1 MKVQRKAVFWGLL
14 FWILLALGGS
24 VQADE
29 GGYTITDYDVKAILH
44 TDNTIDV
51 TERIGVYFT
60 EERHGIYRNIPME
73 MTVVRD
79 ISKKQDKSEEKIFRY
94 GNKIRNIQVKGD
106 EFTASRQGEDE
117 VIKIGSEDEVVI
129 GAKTYVLT
137 YTYVMPDDRI
147 PYSDF
152 LYYSILGSETE
163 VPINR
168 FTFRL
173 TFEKPLT
180 DASLE
185 AFLIYIC

>member
-79 ISKKQDKSEEKIFRY
+79 ISKKQDKSEEKE
-94 GNKIRNIQVKGD
+94 IR
-106 EFTASRQGEDE
+106 
-117 VIKIGSEDEVVI
+117 
-129 GAKTYVLT
+129 
-137 YTYVMPDDRI
+137 
-147 PYSDF
+147 
-152 LYYSILGSETE
+152 SET
-163 VPINR
+163 
-168 FTFRL
+168 FRSKAMNL
-173 TFEKPLT
+173 PLAVRERT
-180 DASLE
+180 RSSRSAPRMRR
-185 AFLIYIC
+185 

>member
-94 GNKIRNIQVKGD
+94 GNKIRNI
-106 EFTASRQGEDE
+106 
-117 VIKIGSEDEVVI
+117 
-129 GAKTYVLT
+129 
-137 YTYVMPDDRI
+137 
-147 PYSDF
+147 
-152 LYYSILGSETE
+152 
-163 VPINR
+163 
-168 FTFRL
+168 
-173 TFEKPLT
+173 
-180 DASLE
+180 
-185 AFLIYIC
+185 